1 MEERTIDISND
12 YKPQIKEDISTSDVF
27 FEQYRTASDILENIL
42 SVYASIKDKK
52 DSNYNKIEYPNNVIA
67 FCGERGDGKTSMLLS
82 FMNLLRKYKDGK
94 NTANDLF
101 ANKDNINK
109 IIFANEIYVDPSAL
123 DGVHNILDLLVAKMF
138 KKFKS
143 SLKYDNGKNDAEQQQ
158 RLLKSFQMV
167 YRLISIVKDSKK
179 ILDDEFD
186 YEGSVDKLSS
196 LSDSMRLKEELINLI
211 NTYNDCMNN
220 GDKNVV
226 IPILIDDIDMSFSH
240 AYAMS
245 EQLRKFLIIPGI
257 VIILSVRIDQ
267 LLYCIKES
275 NIRQLEWLAK
285 KNYYSEMR
293 GEIANMSS
301 NYLSKLLPLA
311 HRVNLPKVQDLR
323 NVKIT
328 YNKNDYSLSSLS
340 IFALQ
345 KIYQK
350 TGMVFVLG
358 DDLQKSI
365 LPNSFRDMV
374 NFIGFMDLL
383 PDFSDKNGN
392 DGIKFSNICHFFDFY
407 FKTSLNN
414 IKSKINS
421 TYKIESIFDLG
432 INVPKVAVEHIIKA
446 YERFGIS
453 PSNSIRDDINGFAN
467 QAFPEKNSF
476 CYLMNSI
483 SYINRNIYHNAIGEL
498 IEIIKLFY
506 TVNLH
511 QINLQNKMTSREQK
525 TSKVQDDERKVCL
538 ATVTGTTIWGYSMNN
553 NVPAARLDNIN
564 KLVQRAR
571 FEMQSIDVFNCIAQE
586 LNLPESCYLNGSYI
600 SKFTI
605 ESPEDRR
612 NYIVAWLLFLILS
625 NSYYIPYG
633 NVNVINGCGYLIYD
647 NSVLIQY
654 VQVSIENLIVR
665 FSMLSELVELLNVDI
680 LGFSEDEFQNVVKD
694 LLEQNDSAVKMSEL
708 IVCNVDLIQSI
719 YSLPQVRY
727 KKKADEPERTEKC
740 IEKFLQQINTKMN
753 KIKKE
758 YKYDFSFSDNTFIN
772 FRYGNE
778 EGKIINIP
786 NLYAKLFAKALSFFN
801 TNNTVVD
808 ISTQKDIDEFSSY
821 LDGKN
826 VILPVKIKRYSQ
838 YTTAH
843 SKVETLKANLLS
855 LAKTIG
861 MYVYLSNDYDYIKP
875 ESRTGLINLYERVCK
890 ICKTDPS
897 RLVSKELGQEYRI
910 FTDMYKYDFLSSK
923 IQELSVANE
932 NK

>member
-1 MEERTIDISND
+1 MEERTIEISND

-245 EQLRKFLIIPGI
+245 EQIRKFLIIPGI
-257 VIILSVRIDQ
+257 VVILSVRIDQ

-301 NYLSKLLPLA
+301 NYLSKLLPFA

-340 IFALQ
+340 ILALQ

-350 TGMVFVLG
+350 TGMVFILG

-374 NFIGFMDLL
+374 SFIGFMDLL
-383 PDFSDKNGN
+383 PDYHEKNVSDEIRYN
-392 DGIKFSNICHFFDFY
+392 NIRHFFDFY
-407 FKTSLNN
+407 FYSVKD
-414 IKSKINS
+414 KVNS
-421 TYKIESIFDLG
+421 SYKIKNIFDFD
-432 INVPKVAVEHIIKA
+432 INKPRVAVELIVKM
-446 YERFGIS
+446 YERFGIF
-453 PSNSIRDDINGFAN
+453 PSNSIKEGINGFAN
-467 QAFPEKNSF
+467 QVYPERNSF

-483 SYINRNIYHNAIGEL
+483 NYINENVDHNATVEL

-506 TVNLH
+506 TVKLN
-511 QINLQNKMTSREQK
+511 QIRLQNKMA
-525 TSKVQDDERKVCL
+525 SKVQNDEIKVSL
-538 ATVTGTTIWGYSMNN
+538 AAVTRTTVFGYSINN
-553 NVPAARLDNIN
+553 NVPAARLDNIS

-571 FEMQSIDVFNCIAQE
+571 FEMQSIDIFNCIAQE
-586 LNLPESCYLNGSYI
+586 LNLPESCYLNKPRV
-600 SKFTI
+600 SKI
-605 ESPEDRR
+605 EIKSPKDRR

-625 NSYYIPYG
+625 NNYYSPYG
-633 NVNVINGCGYLIYD
+633 NANVINGGVYLVFD
-647 NSVLIQY
+647 NSMLTHF

-753 KIKKE
+753 KIEKE
-758 YKYDFSFSDNTFIN
+758 YKSFT
-772 FRYGNE
+772 Y
-778 EGKIINIP
+778 K
-786 NLYAKLFAKALSFFN
+786 
-801 TNNTVVD
+801 
-808 ISTQKDIDEFSSY
+808 
-821 LDGKN
+821 
-826 VILPVKIKRYSQ
+826 
-838 YTTAH
+838 
-843 SKVETLKANLLS
+843 
-855 LAKTIG
+855 
-861 MYVYLSNDYDYIKP
+861 
-875 ESRTGLINLYERVCK
+875 
-890 ICKTDPS
+890 
-897 RLVSKELGQEYRI
+897 KEI
-910 FTDMYKYDFLSSK
+910 
-923 IQELSVANE
+923 
-932 NK
+932 

>member
-143 SLKYDNGKNDAEQQQ
+143 SLKYYKGENDAEQQQ
-158 RLLKSFQMV
+158 RLLKSFQTV

-196 LSDSMRLKEELINLI
+196 LSDSMRLKEELINLM

-245 EQLRKFLIIPGI
+245 EQIRKFLIIPGI
-257 VIILSVRIDQ
+257 IIILSVRIDQ

-275 NIRQLEWLAK
+275 NIIQLEWLAK

-328 YNKNDYSLSSLS
+328 YNKKDYSLSSLS
-340 IFALQ
+340 ILALQ

-350 TGMVFVLG
+350 TGMVFILG

-374 NFIGFMDLL
+374 SFIGFMDLL
-383 PDFSDKNGN
+383 PDYHEKNVSDEIRYN
-392 DGIKFSNICHFFDFY
+392 NIRHFFDFY
-407 FKTSLNN
+407 F
-414 IKSKINS
+414 NS
-421 TYKIESIFDLG
+421 VKDKVNSSYKIKNIFDFD
-432 INVPKVAVEHIIKA
+432 INKPRVAVELIVKM
-446 YERFGIS
+446 YERFGIF
-453 PSNSIRDDINGFAN
+453 PSNSIKEGINGFAN
-467 QAFPEKNSF
+467 QVFPERNSF

-483 SYINRNIYHNAIGEL
+483 NYTNSNIDHNAIGEL

-511 QINLQNKMTSREQK
+511 QINLQKKMIC
-525 TSKVQDDERKVCL
+525 KVQDDERKVSL
-538 ATVTGTTIWGYSMNN
+538 AAVTETTVFGYSINN
-553 NVPAARLDNIN
+553 NVPAARFDDIN

-571 FEMQSIDVFNCIAQE
+571 FEMQSIDIFNCIAQE
-586 LNLPESCYLNGSYI
+586 LNLPESCYLNKPRV
-600 SKFTI
+600 SKI
-605 ESPEDRR
+605 EIKSPKDRR

-625 NSYYIPYG
+625 NNYYSPYG
-633 NVNVINGCGYLIYD
+633 KANVINGWAYLVFD
-647 NSVLIQY
+647 NSMLTRF

-727 KKKADEPERTEKC
+727 KKKADEPERTEKY
-740 IEKFLQQINTKMN
+740 IEKFLQQINTKIN

-758 YKYDFSFSDNTFIN
+758 YKYNFSFLDNTFIN
-772 FRYGNE
+772 FKYGKE
-778 EGKIINIP
+778 EGERINIP
-786 NLYAKLFAKALSFFN
+786 KLYAKLFFKALSVSN
-801 TNNTVVD
+801 ENNSFED
-808 ISTQKDIDEFSSY
+808 ISIQKEIDEFSSY

-826 VILPVKIKRYSQ
+826 IVLSEKIKRYSQ

-843 SKVETLKANLLS
+843 SRVETLKENLLA

-861 MYVYLSNDYDYIKP
+861 VYIYLSNDYDYIKP
-875 ESRTGLINLYERVCK
+875 EARAGLINLYERVCK
-890 ICKTDPS
+890 ICKINPAI
-897 RLVSKELGQEYRI
+897 LVPKELGQEYRI
-910 FTDMYKYDFLSSK
+910 FTKMYKYDVLSRK
-923 IQELSVANE
+923 IQELSIERE

>member
-1 MEERTIDISND
+1 MEERTIEISND

-143 SLKYDNGKNDAEQQQ
+143 YLKYYKGKNDAEQQQ
-158 RLLKSFQMV
+158 RLLKSFQTV

-245 EQLRKFLIIPGI
+245 EQIRKFLIIPGI
-257 VIILSVRIDQ
+257 IIILSVRIDQ

-275 NIRQLEWLAK
+275 NIIQLEWLAK

-328 YNKNDYSLSSLS
+328 YNKKDYSLSSLS
-340 IFALQ
+340 ILALQ

-350 TGMVFVLG
+350 TGMVFILG

-374 NFIGFMDLL
+374 SFIGFMDLL
-383 PDFSDKNGN
+383 PDYHEKNVSDEIRYN
-392 DGIKFSNICHFFDFY
+392 NIRHFFDFY
-407 FKTSLNN
+407 F
-414 IKSKINS
+414 NS
-421 TYKIESIFDLG
+421 VKDKVNSSYKIKNIFDFD
-432 INVPKVAVEHIIKA
+432 INKPRVAVELIVKM
-446 YERFGIS
+446 YERFGIF
-453 PSNSIRDDINGFAN
+453 PSNSIKEGINGFAN
-467 QAFPEKNSF
+467 QVFPERNSF

-483 SYINRNIYHNAIGEL
+483 NYTNSNIDHNAIGEL

-511 QINLQNKMTSREQK
+511 QINLQKKMIC
-525 TSKVQDDERKVCL
+525 KVQDDERKVSL
-538 ATVTGTTIWGYSMNN
+538 AAVTETTVFGYSINN
-553 NVPAARLDNIN
+553 NVPAARFDDIN

-571 FEMQSIDVFNCIAQE
+571 FEMQSIDIFNCIAQE
-586 LNLPESCYLNGSYI
+586 LNLPESCYLNKPRV
-600 SKFTI
+600 SKI
-605 ESPEDRR
+605 EIKSPKDRR

-625 NSYYIPYG
+625 NNYYSPYG
-633 NVNVINGCGYLIYD
+633 KANVINGWAYLVFD
-647 NSVLIQY
+647 NSMLTRF

-665 FSMLSELVELLNVDI
+665 FSMLPELVELLNVDI

-727 KKKADEPERTEKC
+727 KKKADEPERTEKY

-758 YKYDFSFSDNTFIN
+758 YKYNFSFLDNTFIN
-772 FRYGNE
+772 FKYGKE
-778 EGKIINIP
+778 EGERINIP
-786 NLYAKLFAKALSFFN
+786 KLYAKLFFKALSVSN
-801 TNNTVVD
+801 ENNSFED
-808 ISTQKDIDEFSSY
+808 ISIQKEIDEFSAY

-826 VILPVKIKRYSQ
+826 IVLSEKIKRYSQ

-843 SKVETLKANLLS
+843 SRVETLKENLLA

-861 MYVYLSNDYDYIKP
+861 VYIYLSNDYDYIKP
-875 ESRTGLINLYERVCK
+875 EARAGLINLYERVCK
-890 ICKTDPS
+890 ICKINPAI
-897 RLVSKELGQEYRI
+897 LVPKELGQEYRI
-910 FTDMYKYDFLSSK
+910 FTKMYKYDVLSRK
-923 IQELSVANE
+923 IQELSIERE